1 MNKLFRSFPKSYP
14 RMEWVN
20 NTKNNYTNCHWG
32 QRKLFFS
39 ELEFFSMCAK
49 HTDLSNCCVLY
60 VGAAS
65 GTHTNLLIEMFPEIN
80 WILYDPNKFDIR
92 KDYPNVDIHTKKDGF
107 FTDDK
112 IKDVLNNK
120 LLGSRKLLF
129 ICDMRLESTEEQIYK
144 EMITQQRWIIKL
156 GAFMYILKMRVP
168 YDHLKDHSYDIT
180 DIKDK
185 IINYDEIVKEFGIG
199 KFPYLKGK
207 LVTQVWAPLWS
218 AEMRLIGKSYNNM
231 YKMQMFDTKE
241 YEETALYFNEVD
253 RLKDNY
259 IYGKSKKVKKH
270 LLFYDDSYKKVTE
283 YYIVRKYLKD
293 VRKVNSF
300 DETIKEMYMIEKEIS
315 RLTVRD
321 FYGCIKWTIDKCIR
335 EEPDISNEM
344 LKQKISVFY
353 GSMKNKLIKQI
364 KDIEHSK
371 NNKPILEINQYDE
384 QIKKGKTLINSLSKP
399 S

>member
-65 GTHTNLLIEMFPEIN
+65 GTHTNLLIEMFPEMN

-168 YDHLKDHSYDIT
+168 YDHLKDH
-180 DIKDK
+180 
-185 IINYDEIVKEFGIG
+185 
-199 KFPYLKGK
+199 
-207 LVTQVWAPLWS
+207 
-218 AEMRLIGKSYNNM
+218 
-231 YKMQMFDTKE
+231 
-241 YEETALYFNEVD
+241 
-253 RLKDNY
+253 
-259 IYGKSKKVKKH
+259 
-270 LLFYDDSYKKVTE
+270 
-283 YYIVRKYLKD
+283 
-293 VRKVNSF
+293 
-300 DETIKEMYMIEKEIS
+300 
-315 RLTVRD
+315 
-321 FYGCIKWTIDKCIR
+321 
-335 EEPDISNEM
+335 
-344 LKQKISVFY
+344 
-353 GSMKNKLIKQI
+353 
-364 KDIEHSK
+364 
-371 NNKPILEINQYDE
+371 
-384 QIKKGKTLINSLSKP
+384 
-399 S
+399 